1 MVELLYLALMLRWEK
16 SAPRDGHQGL
26 LDGRLERN
34 TQKSRL
40 VYVLGKIAAGN
51 DRFLPALSQ
60 RTRRNDGN
68 SYVAND
74 SAWMT
79 DPCSLADG
87 WYVEGCMSLPQK
99 QDVVSAV
106 VRLGHSPLFG
116 ACVNDFIAGK
126 SVRRYMP
133 SIEQQEELVRELI
146 AAEAI
151 SQAVAQDY

>member
-51 DRFLPALSQ
+51 DRFFPALSQ

-68 SYVAND
+68 SYVASD

-79 DPCSLADG
+79 DPYPLAGG

-106 VRLGHSPLFG
+106 VRLSHSRLFG

-146 AAEAI
+146 AAEAL
-151 SQAVAQDY
+151 SQAVAQDS